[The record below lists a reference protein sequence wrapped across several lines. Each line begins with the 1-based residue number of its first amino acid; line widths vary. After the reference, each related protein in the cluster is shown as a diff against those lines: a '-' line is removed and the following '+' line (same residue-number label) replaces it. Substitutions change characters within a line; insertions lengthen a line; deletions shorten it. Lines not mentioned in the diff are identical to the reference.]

1 MPSPRARRTIG
12 VVRDA
17 MKLDHLVI
25 GRRVARLQRI
35 YRNLAFLS
43 NDFIVITQQ
52 AAASTTAIQQ
62 QNFNVPVF
70 S

>member
-17 MKLDHLVI
+17 MKLNHPI
-25 GRRVARLQRI
+25 IRRRVTLLQRI

-43 NDFIVITQQ
+43 NDFIVMMQQ
-52 AAASTTAIQQ
+52 TTASTMAIQQ
-62 QNFNVPVF
+62 QNFNVPVL